1 MRAPYDEKEEGNV
14 LIQRYIGDKLEIYG
28 RYTAQLE
35 LSSTPISAPD
45 PYLKNIEIK
54 TDYQTS
60 FNWALDLTVSSPW
73 CIKRPPP
80 FVLQLHVADLGRH
93 VDFCVFCFRY

>member
-1 MRAPYDEKEEGNV
+1 MSAPYDEKEEGNV

-35 LSSTPISAPD
+35 LSSTPTSAPD

-60 FNWALDLTVSSPW
+60 FNWALDLPVSSPW

-80 FVLQLHVADLGRH
+80 L
-93 VDFCVFCFRY
+93 CFAASCCGSRATC